1 MEASKFSKTQKMDDN
16 DAYRQQATPMN
27 LSLTQSMLSFMRRIF
42 TLPERFTKY
51 VFDEELLLFYIRTNY
66 ISFVKLYNKN
76 FSITKLV

>member
-1 MEASKFSKTQKMDDN
+1 
-16 DAYRQQATPMN
+16 MN
-27 LSLTQSMLSFMRRIF
+27 LLLTKSMLSFMRRIF

-76 FSITKLV
+76 FSIT

>member
-1 MEASKFSKTQKMDDN
+1 
-16 DAYRQQATPMN
+16 
-27 LSLTQSMLSFMRRIF
+27 MLSFMRRIF

-76 FSITKLV
+76 FSITNLVQDFQERNQNLPQNNLHI

>member
-1 MEASKFSKTQKMDDN
+1 
-16 DAYRQQATPMN
+16 MN
-27 LSLTQSMLSFMRRIF
+27 LSLTQSVLSFMRHIF

-76 FSITKLV
+76 FSITKLVQDFQEKNENGDQASPNE